1 MCSDELVTDHRVGD
15 LTWGMRPGHVGV
27 AVVDARDPTSE
38 NGLERQTGAF
48 GFG

>member
-1 MCSDELVTDHRVGD
+1 MRSDELVTDHGVGD

-27 AVVDARDPTSE
+27 AIVDARDPPSE
-38 NGLERQTGAF
+38 NLLERQTGAL